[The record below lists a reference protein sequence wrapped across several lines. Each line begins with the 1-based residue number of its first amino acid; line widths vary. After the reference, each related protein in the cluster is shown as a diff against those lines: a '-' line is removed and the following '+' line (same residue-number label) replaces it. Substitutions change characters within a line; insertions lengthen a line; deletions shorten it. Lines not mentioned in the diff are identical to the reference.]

1 MQITIPTTSR
11 HPTSDGL
18 LSTSTSSS
26 EFALIEVQGAVES
39 AAGVSLGG
47 ASLGL
52 VEFDEGTPTLIIG
65 RHKLRGKKETLKLPL
80 AVLRQEPGSSTDL
93 LCVIKYKYIFSDRP
107 VPILSEAN
115 VGLAQLAKQKR

>member
-1 MQITIPTTSR
+1 MQITIPTTSAIQR
-11 HPTSDGL
+11 ATAIFPHRLPA
-18 LSTSTSSS
+18 LS
-26 EFALIEVQGAVES
+26 AVES

-65 RHKLRGKKETLKLPL
+65 RHKLRGKMETLKLPL
-80 AVLRQEPGSSTDL
+80 AVLRQEPGSNTDL